1 MRNGISHLLFFIS
14 VWGVNLVVF
23 IVSDQRI
30 ATENFEKGKIYKVV
44 FLDESIFYGV
54 CIGIGSNFVMLS
66 GNISGYLFPLTME
79 TASQV
84 ESIDLYTPVEPEP
97 PVPPMTNLLQYQT
110 GVPPFTFNT
119 SGTNLWSYYIKGNTV
134 QNGTP
139 TPTNPV
145 DVVGVGTLD
154 GTAYKIPILSNS
166 QTTNVYLGEVETRR
180 KIKKLVLSSSQNW
193 QLQSINS
200 YGIANFYFTT
210 TNDFIDNTSII
221 SNYFTRQTTTI
232 GNTTAEGMLIALS
245 NNVSVYIRINS
256 QTAST
261 AQEFKNWLDDLSE
274 EAAIWYVLATE
285 ETAVVNEPLMKIGD
299 YADSLTSEQ
308 AGIQIPTIVGDDT
321 ISVSTTVQ
329 PSEMQIV
336 YKIADR

>member
-1 MRNGISHLLFFIS
+1 M
-14 VWGVNLVVF
+14 VF

-97 PVPPMTNLLQYQT
+97 PVPPLTNLLQYQT
-110 GVPPFTFNT
+110 GLPPFDFTT
-119 SGTNLWSYYIKGNTV
+119 SGTNLWSYYIKGNTI

-139 TPTNPV
+139 TPAAPV
-145 DVVGVGTLD
+145 PVQGVGTLD
-154 GTAYKIPILSNS
+154 AGDYKIPISSAN
-166 QTTNVYLGEVETRR
+166 TTTPVYLGEVQTTRR
-180 KIKKLVLSSSQNW
+180 VKKLVLTGNETGWTKNIVTENNAYYRAFSEYYRYNGLCSHYAIVDNVRAETGIFFGGTINFLTKLSDEIDTVDKW
-193 QLQSINS
+193 KSYLQQQ
-200 YGIANFYFTT
+200 Y
-210 TNDFIDNTSII
+210 
-221 SNYFTRQTTTI
+221 
-232 GNTTAEGMLIALS
+232 
-245 NNVSVYIRINS
+245 
-256 QTAST
+256 
-261 AQEFKNWLDDLSE
+261 
-274 EAAIWYVLATE
+274 AAGTPVTVWYVLANP
-285 ETAVVNEPLMKIGD
+285 ETAVVNEPLQKIGD

-308 AGIQIPTIVGDDT
+308 AGIQIPTIVGDNT
-321 ISVSTTVQ
+321 LSVNTTVQ